1 MNQVKVRIE
10 NLYKIFGRNP
20 DEAMQHV
27 REGCGKDEL
36 LEKYNHVLGLQD
48 INLELHER
56 SIEVIMGLSGSGKS
70 TLIRHINRLLEP
82 TAGRVLIDDEDVTAM
97 SQAELRRIR
106 QQKVSMVFQKFAL
119 LPHYTILQNVQF
131 GLDLAGGMSAAE
143 KADKAAYWLER
154 VGLKGVEDQY
164 PGHLSG
170 GMQQRV
176 GLARSLAT
184 DGDIL
189 LMDEAFSALDPLIRT
204 DMQDMLLELQSE
216 LHKTIIF
223 ITHDLDEA
231 LRIGDRI
238 AILKDGALIQQGTAQ
253 DILLKPE
260 DNYVRRFV
268 ADVNRVKVLRV
279 SAITSPLE
287 MLPADADSSR
297 AISVRINSRVEHLLN
312 EVVLKDPTL
321 IRVTDKQGHPCG
333 FVSRESLAST
343 IGRDD
348 EAGEA

>member
-1 MNQVKVRIE
+1 MSNIKVRIE
-10 NLYKIFGRNP
+10 NLYKVFGRNP
-20 DEAMQHV
+20 AAAMQQV

-48 INLELHER
+48 INLDMHER
-56 SIEVIMGLSGSGKS
+56 SVEVIMGLSGSGKS

-82 TAGRVLIDDEDVTAM
+82 TAGRVLIDDEDITGM
-97 SQAELRRIR
+97 SQSELRRVR
-106 QQKVSMVFQKFAL
+106 QKKVSMVFQKFAL
-119 LPHYTILQNVQF
+119 MPHYTILQNVQF
-131 GLDLAGGMSAAE
+131 GLDLAGGQATGEKTE
-143 KADKAAYWLER
+143 KAGYWLER
-154 VGLKGVEDQY
+154 VGLSGVGDQY
-164 PGHLSG
+164 PAQLSG

-176 GLARSLAT
+176 GLARALAT

-260 DNYVRRFV
+260 DGYVRRFV

-279 SAITSPLE
+279 DAITSPLE
-287 MLPADADSSR
+287 TLPADADKSR
-297 AISVRINSRVEHLLN
+297 VVTVRRNSRVEHLLN
-312 EVVLKDPTL
+312 EVVLHEPTL
-321 IRVTDKQGHPCG
+321 ISVVDNEGHPCG
-333 FVSRESLAST
+333 YVSRDSLAST
-343 IGRDD
+343 IGRDAD
-348 EAGEA
+348 AAGA